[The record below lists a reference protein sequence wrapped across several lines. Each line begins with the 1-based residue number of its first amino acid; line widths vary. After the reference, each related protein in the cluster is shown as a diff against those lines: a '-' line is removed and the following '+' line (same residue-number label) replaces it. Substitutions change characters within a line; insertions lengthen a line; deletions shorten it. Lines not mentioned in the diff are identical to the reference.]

1 MTAPTRR
8 TKEAISVTIPMSLAP
23 MSLSKN
29 GRVHWRARHRA
40 FQDQKTYT
48 LWSLP
53 FTGAAPMI
61 GMPWTAAILDIE
73 WRYARGRAP
82 DDDNAISRVAA
93 ARDAFEDAGAVA
105 DDAHIRTGMVT
116 FTKVKTGDECVVVSL
131 RREDAL

>member
-8 TKEAISVTIPMSLAP
+8 AMETISVTIPMSLVP
-23 MSLSKN
+23 LSLSKN
-29 GRVHWRARHRA
+29 GRAHWATRSRDFRH
-40 FQDQKTYT
+40 QKE
-48 LWSLP
+48 WV
-53 FTGAAPMI
+53 FWHIAPRETW
-61 GMPWTAAILDIE
+61 PTAIMDIN

-93 ARDAFEDAGAVA
+93 ARDAFEAAGAVA
-105 DDAHIRTGMVT
+105 DDAHIRIGMVT